1 MTAVHQR
8 AVIRDAVV
16 ALLAAAG
23 TAAGTRV
30 YSTVYDPRSTFPALC
45 VEDAGEDQSV
55 VPVYA
60 AGRAGR
66 KIERTLSLTITAEI
80 QQSTSYATERDGLLA
95 EVEVA
100 LANAAIA
107 GVTDIRPAG
116 YRTDLS
122 VMADLPITIG
132 QQRYTLTYTTTQGNP
147 AVCI

>member
-16 ALLAAAG
+16 AVLAAAG
-23 TAAGTRV
+23 TAAGKRV
-30 YSTVYDPRSTFPALC
+30 YDTVYDPRTDFPALC

-66 KIERTLSLTITAEI
+66 KIERTLALTITAEI
-80 QQSTSYATERDGLLA
+80 QQTTHYARERDGLLA
-95 EVEVA
+95 QVEVA
-100 LANAAIA
+100 LANAVIA

-122 VMADLPITIG
+122 VIANVPITMG

-147 AVCI
+147 AISI